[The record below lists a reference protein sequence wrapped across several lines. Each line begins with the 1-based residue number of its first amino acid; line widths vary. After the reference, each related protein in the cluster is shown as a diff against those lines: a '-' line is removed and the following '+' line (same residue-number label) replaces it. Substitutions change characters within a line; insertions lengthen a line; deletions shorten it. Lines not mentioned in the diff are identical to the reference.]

1 MFTIR
6 QGNIIAICLRMIKL
20 VNTLLCKPYANMKNY
35 RLIIITGLVLIAQT
49 GIAQQV
55 TLSSEVKQAMD
66 AVSADKIKAD
76 ITYLADDR
84 LKGRGPGTEGYQMAV
99 DYVVAQLKALNV
111 KPAGENGTWLQKVR
125 LRKSIPQDAQLSIN
139 SQPVEKS
146 SYVFF
151 PNPAVDKINL
161 SAGLVFA
168 GYGISEPSLGYDDYA
183 GLDVK
188 GKVVIVTRGAPERFP
203 SSVMAHVIT
212 TDQILKVAAD
222 HGAIGVFIALASPGA
237 RMPRV
242 DDGMYSVLGK
252 EKEVVV
258 SATYNKQIKV
268 LAAINPALLTPLM
281 QQAGKDLKV
290 IIDQLKAG
298 TPNSFAIDSK
308 VDLRFSSTYKDILSY
323 NVIGKVEG
331 SDAKLK
337 SEYVVHSAH
346 LDHLGIDRPVEG
358 DSIYNG
364 AHDNASGTAS
374 VLSIAKIYNKIKVK
388 PKRSVLF
395 VLMTG
400 EEMGD
405 LGSGYFADHPTVP
418 VKSLVADVNTDMPTI
433 IAPLLSI
440 TALGAEHSS
449 LTNQVAQAAGYLG
462 IEVQPDP
469 EPKQV
474 RFVRSD
480 QYSFVLA
487 GILALHVKYGTKTA
501 DGKNN
506 LNDMVAT
513 WRAKYYHKPQDDI
526 NGIFDFEA
534 GKKYAQLNFLIGYL
548 VAQDPARPTWNKGDI
563 FEVK

>member
-1 MFTIR
+1 MKISKPILTI
-6 QGNIIAICLRMIKL
+6 A
-20 VNTLLCKPYANMKNY
+20 LLTV
-35 RLIIITGLVLIAQT
+35 TGAAF
-49 GIAQQV
+49 AQQV
-55 TLSSEVKQAMD
+55 KLSGEVKQAMD
-66 AVSADKIKAD
+66 GVSADKIKAD
-76 ITYLADDR
+76 ITYLADDK
-84 LKGRGPGTEGYQMAV
+84 LKGRGPGTGGYQMAV
-99 DYVVAQLKALNV
+99 DYVIAQLKAVNV

-125 LRKSIPQDAQLSIN
+125 LRKSIPQDVQFSIN
-139 SQPVEKS
+139 SEPVDKGS
-146 SYVFF
+146 FVFF
-151 PNPAVDKINL
+151 PNPASDKIKV

-168 GYGISEPSLGYDDYA
+168 GYGISEPSLGYDDYS
-183 GLDVK
+183 GLNVK
-188 GKVVIVTRGAPERFP
+188 GKVVLVTRGAPKKFG

-212 TDQILKVAAD
+212 TDQIIKVAAD
-222 HGAIGVFIALASPGA
+222 HGAIGVIIALATPTS
-237 RMPRV
+237 RMPQTSQGV
-242 DDGMYSVLGK
+242 YSVLN
-252 EKEVVV
+252 EKGEVVV
-258 SATYNKQIKV
+258 STTYNKKISV
-268 LAAINPALLTPLM
+268 LAAINPSLLMPLM
-281 QQAGKDLKV
+281 QKAGKDMQQ
-290 IIDQLKAG
+290 ISEQLKAG
-298 TPNSFAIDSK
+298 TPNSFSLDAK
-308 VDLRFSSTYKDILSY
+308 VDLSFTSTYNDILSY

-331 SDAKLK
+331 TDAKLK
-337 SEYVVHSAH
+337 NEYVVHSAH

-374 VLSIAKIYNKIKVK
+374 VLSIAKIYNQIKAK
-388 PKRSVLF
+388 PKRSILF

-400 EEMGD
+400 EELGD

-418 VKSLVADVNTDMPTI
+418 AKSLVADVNTDMPTI

-449 LTNQVAQAAGYLG
+449 LSKQVDQAAGYLG

-469 EPKQV
+469 EPDQV

-487 GILALHVKYGTKTA
+487 GIPALHVKYGTKTA

-506 LNDMVAT
+506 LNEFVAK

-548 VAQDPARPTWNKGDI
+548 VAQDTSKPTWNKGDI

>member
-1 MFTIR
+1 MLVGKVLITCHR
-6 QGNIIAICLRMIKL
+6 NYNAMIKNHKFIL
-20 VNTLLCKPYANMKNY
+20 
-35 RLIIITGLVLIAQT
+35 ITGLALLAQA
-49 GIAQQV
+49 GFAQQV
-55 TLSSEVKQAMD
+55 KLTPEVKKAMD

-76 ITYLADDR
+76 ITYLADDK

-99 DYVVAQLKALNV
+99 DYVVGELKAVNV
-111 KPAGENGTWLQKVR
+111 KPAGEDGTWLQKVR
-125 LRKSIPQDAQLSIN
+125 LRKATPKDEQLSIKDQAAPKG
-139 SQPVEKS
+139 SFA
-146 SYVFF
+146 FF
-151 PNPAVDKINL
+151 PNPMVAQVNL
-161 SAGLVFA
+161 SAGLAFA

-188 GKVVIVTRGAPERFP
+188 GKIVVVLRGAPEKFS
-203 SSVMAHVIT
+203 SSVTAHVMSIE
-212 TDQILKVAAD
+212 QILKVAAR
-222 HGAIGVFIALASPGA
+222 HGAVGVLIGLAGPTA
-237 RMPRV
+237 RVPNLSRGSYSVMDEKGGV
-242 DDGMYSVLGK
+242 AVSGTFYSKQISVLGMIDA
-252 EKEVVV
+252 
-258 SATYNKQIKV
+258 S
-268 LAAINPALLTPLM
+268 LLTPLV
-281 QQAGKDLKV
+281 QQAGKDLQQ
-290 IIDQLKAG
+290 ITDQLKAG
-298 TPNSFAIDSK
+298 TPGSFAINSN
-308 VDLRFSSTYKDILSY
+308 VALSYASTYQDILSY
-323 NVIGKVEG
+323 NVIGKIEG
-331 SDAKLK
+331 TDAKLK
-337 SEYVVHSAH
+337 NEYVIHSAH
-346 LDHLGIDRPVEG
+346 LDHLGVGKPVEG

-374 VLSIAKIYNKIKVK
+374 VLGIAKIYSQIKAK
-388 PKRSVLF
+388 PKRSILF

-405 LGSGYFADHPTVP
+405 LGSGYFAKHPTVP

-449 LTNQVAQAAGYLG
+449 LANQVDQAAGYLG
-462 IEVQPDP
+462 LEVQPDP

-487 GILALHVKYGTKTA
+487 GIPALHVKYGTKTA

-506 LNDMVAT
+506 LNDFVAT

-548 VAQDPARPTWNKGDI
+548 VAQDPARPIWNKGDI